1 MTDQKIA
8 LRDQARHERSQE
20 FIPCNFSVILKSPE
34 ILSASTIASYLSYDL
49 EPSTVEINETI
60 LRDGKTLVLP
70 RINGDQL
77 EWVTW
82 NGDRSHLTSKK
93 KISEPIG
100 EALQDLSVIKAV
112 IVPALKFPLASR
124 ATMAELVLPEVAV
137 VAELLTFPAVA
148 IVANLVSSIAAVVA
162 MSAFKIVASAIL
174 VLVTAPEAMAGE
186 VAEPVKS
193 PAN

>member
-8 LRDQARHERSQE
+8 LRDQARHERSQK
-20 FIPCNFSVILKSPE
+20 FIPCNFNVILNTPE

-49 EPSTVEINETI
+49 EPSTVEINEAF

-77 EWVTW
+77 EWVIW
-82 NGDRSHLTSKK
+82 NGDPSQLTSRK

-112 IVPALKFPLASR
+112 IVPALRIDQFGYRLGQGGGYYDRALAQLS
-124 ATMAELVLPEVAV
+124 AWKIGLIYANELITEELPREDHDIAMDAAASPSLV
-137 VAELLTFPAVA
+137 VRF
-148 IVANLVSSIAAVVA
+148 NR
-162 MSAFKIVASAIL
+162 
-174 VLVTAPEAMAGE
+174 
-186 VAEPVKS
+186 
-193 PAN
+193 